1 MRASMLLIVLAFIA
15 GCASSSDQGKSPP
28 RRPGMDTLC
37 YNDCL
42 GSGTSK
48 EFCEERCSY

>member
-1 MRASMLLIVLAFIA
+1 MRAGVLLLVLVFVT
-15 GCASSSDQGKSPP
+15 GCASSSDKAGSPP
-28 RRPGMDTLC
+28 RRPGTDTLC

-42 GSGTSK
+42 GAGTSK